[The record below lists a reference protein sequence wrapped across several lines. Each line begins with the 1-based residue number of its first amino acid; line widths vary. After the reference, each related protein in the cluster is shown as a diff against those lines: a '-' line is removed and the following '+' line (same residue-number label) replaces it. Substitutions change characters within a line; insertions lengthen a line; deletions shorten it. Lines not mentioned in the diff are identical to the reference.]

1 MYKSCIFFLLTFLSY
16 NVYAVDKISWTL
28 SKPPMDL
35 FRWETSKSSPSYTL
49 SSLSEGGFV
58 LQGIATDA
66 DGTSTHSGVIRGNIT
81 DTPETI
87 NLVLNPLIQAD
98 ARSFQQPSY
107 VKWVKTN
114 TSTVYPGDVVEITV
128 KGQSNPPNSD
138 MQFTVNDQVKCTSSD
153 ECVINHTVPSS
164 ASDKY
169 TIQIAIVN
177 MGYSIPVELIVKD
190 FVPIEFRAVF
200 NTPPEIT
207 AINSAISL
215 LHQIGASTTITATF
229 SDPEGGNIKYTWTM
243 EALQGTCPITD
254 LSGDLTDTVA
264 SGSTVNI
271 IFTPTTLGNKCIV
284 KLRCEDS
291 QGAVSLGEVY
301 IYVDNVPIYFPPYVV
316 SKLQSKQV
324 AAVDDSVDFSLE
336 MCEPQEQMIT
346 VAWSDSSCGTLEH
359 TADTIVSSPD
369 CHWIYNSVILNS
381 VPCSVTW
388 TATDSDG
395 SISTGKFRVLS
406 DSRRLYTELPYVKV
420 QTSGKTLTT
429 TMIWDKMVSKSNIKP
444 MEKETITPDK
454 KMSPEGIALIGLCCV
469 IFISACVGLMI
480 WKKRGADC
488 VVPEKTIKDV
498 EKGTPE
504 KKSEVK
510 EEENEDEK
518 IHHNIKKHSMK
529 GFPGGTKRPK
539 KVIIKKKI
547 DVPKISVEQ
556 LSRGEKRRHKM
567 EIEMQKRRNRN
578 RLEKTVSSNLVQNRI
593 KQFSQKHQDK

>member
-1 MYKSCIFFLLTFLSY
+1 MYKLCIFFLLTHLSC

-35 FRWETSKSSPSYTL
+35 FRWETSKANPTYTL
-49 SSLSEGGFV
+49 TSLSEGGFV

-66 DGTSTHSGVIRGNIT
+66 DGTSTHSGVIQGNIS
-81 DTPETI
+81 DTPEII

-138 MQFTVNDQVKCTSSD
+138 MQFTINDQVKCTSSD

-190 FVPIEFRAVF
+190 FVPVEFRAVF

-229 SDPEGGNIKYTWTM
+229 SDAEGGNIKYTWTM
-243 EALQGTCPITD
+243 EALQGTCPIID

-264 SGSTVNI
+264 SGSTVNV

-346 VAWSDSSCGTLEH
+346 VAWSDSSCGTLDH

-369 CHWIYNSVILNS
+369 CHWIYNSISLTS

-420 QTSGKTLTT
+420 ETTDKTIKT
-429 TMIWDKMVSKSNIKP
+429 TMIWDKMVSKNNLKP
-444 MEKETITPDK
+444 VEKEIITPDK
-454 KMSPEGIALIGLCCV
+454 KMSGEGIALIILSSFV
-469 IFISACVGLMI
+469 AIFICIGLI
-480 WKKRGADC
+480 VWKKRGTDC
-488 VVPEKTIKDV
+488 VVPEKKNTDI
-498 EKGTPE
+498 EKAE
-504 KKSEVK
+504 SNKSEVK
-510 EEENEDEK
+510 VEDEDEK
-518 IHHNIKKHSMK
+518 IHHHIKKHSMK
-529 GFPGGTKRPK
+529 GFPAGSKRGK
-539 KVIIKKKI
+539 QVIIKKKI
-547 DVPKISVEQ
+547 DIPKISAEQ

-567 EIEMQKRRNRN
+567 EIEMQKRKNRN
-578 RLEKTVSSNLVQNRI
+578 RLEKTVSSSLVQNRI

>member
-1 MYKSCIFFLLTFLSY
+1 MYKLCIFFLLTHLSY

-35 FRWETSKSSPSYTL
+35 FRWETSKSNPSYTL
-49 SSLSEGGFV
+49 TSLSEGGFV

-66 DGTSTHSGVIRGNIT
+66 DGTSTHSGVIRGNIS

-138 MQFTVNDQVKCTSSD
+138 MQFTINEQVKCTSSD

-229 SDPEGGNIKYTWTM
+229 SDLEGGNIKYTWTM
-243 EALQGTCPITD
+243 EALQGTCPIID

-264 SGSTVNI
+264 SGSTVNV

-346 VAWSDSSCGTLEH
+346 VSWSDNSCGTLDH

-369 CHWIYNSVILNS
+369 CHWIYNSITLTS

-395 SISTGKFRVLS
+395 SISTGKFRVLT
-406 DSRRLYTELPYVKV
+406 DSRRLYTELPYVKIE
-420 QTSGKTLTT
+420 TTDKTIKT
-429 TMIWDKMVSKSNIKP
+429 TMIWDKMVSKNNLKP
-444 MEKETITPDK
+444 VEKEIITSDK
-454 KMSPEGIALIGLCCV
+454 KMSPEGIALIVLSSF
-469 IFISACVGLMI
+469 IFISACIGLII
-480 WKKRGADC
+480 WKKRGTDC

-498 EKGTPE
+498 EKNIPD

-510 EEENEDEK
+510 EENEDEK
-518 IHHNIKKHSMK
+518 IHHHIKKHSMK
-529 GFPGGTKRPK
+529 GFPGGTKRAK
-539 KVIIKKKI
+539 QVIIKKKI

-567 EIEMQKRRNRN
+567 EIEMQKRRSRN
-578 RLEKTVSSNLVQNRI
+578 RLEKTMSSSLVQNRI
-593 KQFSQKHQDK
+593 KQFSHKHQDK